1 MRGSQTTPDP
11 AEEPG
16 KLVWSKQQTA
26 VLDQMRD
33 YVRRVGVWRAQ
44 CAEGGQQP
52 EPPEPPVLMVLGGPG
67 SGKSVVTRELTRI
80 LADANLTVL
89 SSAMTAVAAT
99 NMCDENITALT
110 CHSCYHLPVRRKR
123 TQKHKEPNSA
133 LDTMGPDQQRM
144 FSSRVRVALDDRS
157 PVCTV
162 VDECSMLTVITL
174 GHILQRYSEVRD
186 LRLGAFIFVGDFF
199 QVRAPSKFW
208 IRGSALTPWPPCR
221 FAPWEARRFS
231 NR

>member
-1 MRGSQTTPDP
+1 
-11 AEEPG
+11 
-16 KLVWSKQQTA
+16 
-26 VLDQMRD
+26 
-33 YVRRVGVWRAQ
+33 
-44 CAEGGQQP
+44 
-52 EPPEPPVLMVLGGPG
+52 MVLGGPG
-67 SGKSVVTRELTRI
+67 SGKSAVTRELTRI

-89 SSAMTAVAAT
+89 SSARTAVAAT

-133 LDTMGPDQQRM
+133 LDAMGPDQQKK

-186 LRLGAFIFVGDFF
+186 LQLGAFIFVGDFF

-208 IRGSALTPWPPCR
+208 VRGSALTPWPPCR